1 MVPSPPVLKD
11 SDDLKVWYRL
21 DEISRNLMSDRRRS
35 RYLSDLRTMIS
46 DLTEKEVPLHPA
58 ISLRLLRMAEE
69 QKLGGS

>member
-46 DLTEKEVPLHPA
+46 DLTEKEDPLHPA
-58 ISLRLLRMAEE
+58 I
-69 QKLGGS
+69 